1 MSCPHH
7 LIRTVLLYFTAL
19 IELTVSHEV
28 NPSFPQ
34 VKVKVA
40 QSGPILCDPIGYT
53 VYGILQAIILEW
65 VAVPF
70 SSRSSRTRN

>member
-1 MSCPHH
+1 MQRGEPAVVGLVHIS
-7 LIRTVLLYFTAL
+7 TVVGQLVDYSILP
-19 IELTVSHEV
+19 I
-28 NPSFPQ
+28 
-34 VKVKVA
+34 VA
-40 QSGPILCDPIGYT
+40 PIGYT